1 MWGSG
6 RVFASII
13 AKTLVN
19 NSNAA
24 FVLTIDSKYRWSL
37 NGTLHAITL
46 PFAEKKVNLTFKSK
60 FIT

>member
-1 MWGSG
+1 MWGGG

-13 AKTLVN
+13 AKTLVD
-19 NSNAA
+19 NSYAA
-24 FVLTIDSKYRWSL
+24 FVLTIDNKYRWSI

-46 PFAEKKVNLTFKSK
+46 PFVEKKVNSTFKSK